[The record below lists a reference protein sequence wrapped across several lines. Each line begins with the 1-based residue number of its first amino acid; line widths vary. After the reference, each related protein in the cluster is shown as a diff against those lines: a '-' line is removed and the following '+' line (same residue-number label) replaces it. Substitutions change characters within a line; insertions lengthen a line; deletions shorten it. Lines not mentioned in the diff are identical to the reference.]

1 MSDEAS
7 LSFEGALRGLV
18 AEIAVGDYQD
28 PLRQR
33 LTLNTA
39 YIEAAALL
47 ELTDTLAAGTGAAGA
62 GYHA

>member
-7 LSFEGALRGLV
+7 LAFERALRVLV
-18 AEIAVGDYQD
+18 AEIAVGDYLD

-39 YIEAAALL
+39 YIEAVALL
-47 ELTDTLAAGTGAAGA
+47 ALTDSLAAGTGRVSTG
-62 GYHA
+62 